1 MATTD
6 TYLANP
12 NLKKSGV
19 QVEYTEEQVAEYI
32 KCAKDIVYFIK
43 KYVKIVNVDRGL
55 VPFDLYPFQENMVNL
70 FTKNRFVLTKM
81 PRQSGK
87 STTVVAYMLW
97 RILFTDSQSIAILAN
112 KGALAREMVH
122 RIQLAY
128 ENLPMWM
135 QQGIVSW
142 NKGSMELENGSK
154 IVAAATSSSAVRG
167 GSYNL
172 IFLDEFAF
180 VPRNLAEDFFASVYP
195 TISSGSTS
203 QVIIVS
209 TPNGMNHFYKMWIDA
224 LEGRSGYKTL
234 EVHWKDVPG
243 RDEKWRDQTIK
254 NTSEEQFRQEF
265 DCEFIGSNNT
275 LINGMKLRQMPFI
288 PPKEKRGDLDIF
300 EPPVNNH
307 IYFAIA
313 DTARGIGLDYSAL
326 TIFDGTTIPY
336 KMVAKYRNKDI
347 LPSVFPDLIRSIATE
362 YNDAFVLV
370 ENNDIGGQVADT
382 LHRDLE
388 YDNMIMTTVR
398 GRGGQKVGGGF
409 AKNSQIG
416 VKTTQQVKRIGC
428 NSLKELIEN
437 DKLLIEDFDTLEEL
451 ASFVSRRNS
460 FMAEEGAHDD
470 LVMTCVL
477 FSWLIRQEYFKEMTD
492 QDVRKL
498 LAEEKARQLE
508 QEMLP
513 FGFYDDGTE
522 EVIIDN
528 NGDMWRQD
536 SWAIDT
542 DRW

>member
-1 MATTD
+1 MTD

-12 NLKKSGV
+12 NLKKAGV

-32 KCAKDIVYFIK
+32 KCAKDIAYFIK
-43 KYVKIVNVDRGL
+43 NYVKIVNVDRGL
-55 VPFDLYPFQENMVNL
+55 VPFDLYPFQEDMVKMFN
-70 FTKNRFVLTKM
+70 KDRFVITKM

-87 STTVVAYMLW
+87 STTVVAFMLW
-97 RILFTDSQSIAILAN
+97 KILFTDNQNVAILAN
-112 KGALAREMVH
+112 KGALAREMVA

-154 IVAAATSSSAVRG
+154 IIASATSSSAVRG

-195 TISSGSTS
+195 TISSGKTS

-224 LEGRSGYKTL
+224 LEGRSNYKTL
-234 EVHWKDVPG
+234 EVHWSQVPG
-243 RDEKWRDQTIK
+243 RDDKWKEQTIK

-265 DCEFIGSNNT
+265 EGEFLGSVNSLVSGT
-275 LINGMKLRQMPFI
+275 KLRSMPFR
-288 PPKEKRGDLDIF
+288 PPKIKRGDLDVYQ
-300 EPPVNNH
+300 EPIANH
-307 IYFAIA
+307 IYFCVA
-313 DTARGIGLDYSAL
+313 DTARGIGLDYSAFV
-326 TIFDGTTIPY
+326 IFDATTVPY
-336 KMVAKYRNKDI
+336 TVAAKYRNKDI
-347 LPSVFPDLIRSIATE
+347 LPSVFPNLIASVASE

-388 YDNMIMTTVR
+388 YDNMIMTTSR
-398 GRGGQKVGGGF
+398 GRGGQTVGGGF

-416 VKTTQQVKRIGC
+416 VKTTKQVKRIGC
-428 NSLKELIEN
+428 NSLKELVEN
-437 DKLLIEDFDTLEEL
+437 DKLVVEDFDILEEL
-451 ASFVSRRNS
+451 ASFVSRRQS
-460 FMAEEGAHDD
+460 YMAEEGAHDD
-470 LVMTCVL
+470 LVMCLVL
-477 FSWLIRQEYFKEMTD
+477 FSWIVRQEYFREMTD
-492 QDVRKL
+492 QDVRKM
-498 LAEEKARQLE
+498 LAAEKAKQLE
-508 QEMLP
+508 EEMLP
-513 FGFYDDGTE
+513 FGFLDDGTD
-522 EVIIDN
+522 EVIVDS
-528 NGDMWRQD
+528 NGDVWRQD
-536 SWAIDT
+536 GWSIDPSS